1 MKNIYNEILELNRGK
16 GAGVL
21 VTVVLK
27 TGSGPVGSGA
37 RMLVYPDGSIL
48 GTVGGGTIEKLAIE
62 KARNIYKTHENC
74 LEEFTMSESASD
86 GTPTGM
92 LCGGTATLFFE
103 YFAPK
108 NHLYIFGAGHV
119 GKALVY
125 HLRNLDYFVTVID
138 DRKEV
143 LEKISGADKKRLR
156 SFETALSDK
165 DVVEN
170 SYIIIATYKHK
181 YDSLILKRI
190 YKSDWNPKYIGMVSS
205 RRKQEI
211 ILNDLKSEVKN
222 ANMEL
227 CFIPVGLDIG
237 GSSPDEIALS
247 IIAEIQAV
255 RYGKSGGYLRDKN

>member
-16 GAGVL
+16 SAGVL
-21 VTVVLK
+21 VTVVQK
-27 TGSGPVGSGA
+27 IGSGPADSGVK
-37 RMLVYPDGSIL
+37 MLVYPDGSIL
-48 GTVGGGTIEKLAIE
+48 GTVGGGTIEKMALE
-62 KARNIYKTHENC
+62 KAKAIFRTHENC
-74 LEEFTMSESASD
+74 LEEFTMNEPESS

-143 LEKISGADKKRLR
+143 LEKISGADEKTLS
-156 SFETALSDK
+156 SFETAL
-165 DVVEN
+165 EN
-170 SYIIIATYKHK
+170 HEVAVNAYFVIATYQHK
-181 YDSLILKRI
+181 YDGLVLNRI
-190 YKSDWNPKYIGMVSS
+190 YKSGWNPKYVGMVSS
-205 RRKQEI
+205 RSKQK
-211 ILNDLKSEVKN
+211 ILLDKLRAEVPN
-222 ANMEL
+222 ANLEN

-237 GSSPDEIALS
+237 GGSPDEIALS
-247 IIAEIQAV
+247 IIAEIQSV
-255 RYGKSGGYLRDKN
+255 RYDKTGGHLRR

>member
-1 MKNIYNEILELNRGK
+1 MKNIYDEILELNRGK

-21 VTVVLK
+21 VTVVQK
-27 TGSGPVGSGA
+27 TGSGPADSGA
-37 RMLVYPDGSIL
+37 KMLVYPDGSIL
-48 GTVGGGTIEKLAIE
+48 GTVGGGTIEKMALE
-62 KARNIYKTHENC
+62 KAKAIFRTHENC
-74 LEEFTMSESASD
+74 LEEFTMNEPESS

-143 LEKISGADKKRLR
+143 LEKISGADEKTLS
-156 SFETALSDK
+156 SFETAL
-165 DVVEN
+165 EN
-170 SYIIIATYKHK
+170 HEVAVNAYFVIATYQHK
-181 YDSLILKRI
+181 YDGLVLNRI
-190 YKSDWNPKYIGMVSS
+190 YKSGWNPKYVGMVSS
-205 RRKQEI
+205 RSKQK
-211 ILNDLKSEVKN
+211 ILLDKLRAEVPN
-222 ANMEL
+222 ANLEN

-237 GSSPDEIALS
+237 GGSPDEIALS
-247 IIAEIQAV
+247 IIAEIQSV
-255 RYGKSGGYLRDKN
+255 RYDKTGGHLRR

>member
-1 MKNIYNEILELNRGK
+1 MKDIYYGILELSRGK

-27 TGSGPVGSGA
+27 AGSGPADSGA

-48 GTVGGGTIEKLAIE
+48 GTVGGGTIEKMALEKALAIF
-62 KARNIYKTHENC
+62 KTHENC
-74 LEEFTMSESASD
+74 LEEFTMNEPESA

-108 NHLYIFGAGHV
+108 NHIYIFGAGHV

-125 HLRNLDYFVTVID
+125 HLKNLDYFVTIID

-143 LEKISGADKKRLR
+143 LDQLEGANEKIHNR
-156 SFETALSDK
+156 FEHALDNYP
-165 DVVEN
+165 VAQN
-170 SYIIIATYKHK
+170 AYFIIATYQHK
-181 YDSLILKRI
+181 YDGLVLNRI
-190 YKSDWNPKYIGMVSS
+190 YKSGWNPKYVGMVSS
-205 RRKQEI
+205 RSKQK
-211 ILNDLKSEVKN
+211 ILLDRLRAEVPE
-222 ANMEL
+222 ANLEN

-237 GSSPDEIALS
+237 GGSPDEIALS
-247 IIAEIQAV
+247 IIAEIQSV
-255 RYGKSGGYLRDKN
+255 RYNKSGEHLRR

>member
-1 MKNIYNEILELNRGK
+1 MKNIYNEILELNHGK
-16 GAGVL
+16 GASVL
-21 VTVVLK
+21 VIVVQK
-27 TGSGPVGSGA
+27 TGSGPAVSGTK
-37 RMLVYPDGSIL
+37 MLVYPNGSIL
-48 GTVGGGTIEKLAIE
+48 GTVGGGMIEKMAIE
-62 KARNIYKTHENC
+62 KAMAMFKTHENC
-74 LEEFTMSESASD
+74 LEEFTMNEPESA

-108 NHLYIFGAGHV
+108 NHLYIFGAGHI
-119 GKALVY
+119 GSALVY
-125 HLRNLDYFVTVID
+125 HLKKLDYFVTVID

-143 LEKISGADKKRLR
+143 LEKLSGADEKILS

-165 DVVEN
+165 DVVKN
-170 SYIIIATYKHK
+170 SYFIIATYKHK

-205 RRKQEI
+205 RRKQKI
-211 ILNDLKSEVKN
+211 IIDDLKSEVKN
-222 ANMEL
+222 ANMEM

-247 IIAEIQAV
+247 IIAEIQSI
-255 RYGKSGGYLRDKN
+255 RYGKTGGHLRR

>member
-1 MKNIYNEILELNRGK
+1 MKNIYNEILELSHGK

-21 VTVVLK
+21 VTVVQK
-27 TGSGPVGSGA
+27 TGSGPADSGA
-37 RMLVYPDGSIL
+37 KMLVCPDGSIL
-48 GTVGGGTIEKLAIE
+48 GTVGGGTIEKLVIK
-62 KARNIYKTHENC
+62 KAREIFKTKNNC
-74 LEEFTMSESASD
+74 LEEFTMNESASD

-143 LEKISGADKKRLR
+143 LEKISGADEKILS
-156 SFETALSDK
+156 SFETAL
-165 DVVEN
+165 EN
-170 SYIIIATYKHK
+170 HEVAVNAYFIIATYQHK
-181 YDSLILKRI
+181 YDGLVLNRI
-190 YKSDWNPKYIGMVSS
+190 YKSGWNPKYVGMVSS
-205 RRKQEI
+205 RSKQK
-211 ILNDLKSEVKN
+211 ILLDKLKAEVSN
-222 ANMEL
+222 ANLEN

-237 GSSPDEIALS
+237 GGSPDEIALS
-247 IIAEIQAV
+247 IIAEIQTV
-255 RYGKSGGYLRDKN
+255 RYGKTGGHLRR